1 MVPSPETVLE
11 SESESEL
18 ELELEKE
25 TEKSLER
32 DAPKVS
38 VEMK

>member
-1 MVPSPETVLE
+1 MVHSPETVL
-11 SESESEL
+11 ESESEL

-25 TEKSLER
+25 TEKSLEGE
-32 DAPKVS
+32 APKVS